1 MHKPTTGRLLK
12 RVAYA
17 LRKPEQAKNITGDSI
32 TVRDAFPYNPESK
45 TAPKSALRWAGGYR
59 YGNEPEYVPD
69 VIERDN
75 DPFTATITDLEG
87 RGNGGRAYKVV
98 DSDMRR
104 FDLREDQLM
113 EILRDVGI
121 LPGGVVAGAFVWG
134 LAESQLRLVMVGGKL
149 HKAMTEGAQA
159 KDDLDAK
166 AAAGELFEANRLVA
180 GHVYKKRDGT
190 LHAYLGCGTFPGTDK
205 PQHAFVEM
213 PGRPRPCDAAGDLS
227 WMTPERAATY
237 RTERAADAEVFRTWP
252 TLEWAQRC
260 RHAWTYNSYDSS
272 TRTTKP
278 TYHPQPIV
286 LMAGPKFD
294 SDEGEIEPAFLAAL
308 RANKGGAHRY
318 VKSSKHGDDAVSKW
332 KLQQLGVQPV
342 TGRWARYQQTPSFD
356 YEHAKKEFVA
366 LVSWRQEKET

>member
-17 LRKPEQAKNITGDSI
+17 LRKAEQAKNITGDSI

-45 TAPKSALRWAGGYR
+45 TAPKSALRWASGYR

-98 DSDMRR
+98 DVDMRR

-121 LPGGVVAGAFVWG
+121 LPGGVVAGSFVWG

-149 HKAMTEGAQA
+149 HRAMTEGAQT
-159 KDDLDAK
+159 KDVLDAR
-166 AAAGELFEANRLVA
+166 AAAGELFEAGRLVV

-190 LHAYLGCGTFPGTDK
+190 LHAYLGLGTFPDAAK
-205 PQHAFVEM
+205 PLHAFVEM
-213 PGRPRPCDAAGDLS
+213 PDPPPMPDLKAADPAWMTDDRKVTWRANQEREAEVATAWPGLS
-227 WMTPERAATY
+227 WERRCKHQWEDRY
-237 RTERAADAEVFRTWP
+237 RD
-252 TLEWAQRC
+252 
-260 RHAWTYNSYDSS
+260 YDGTS
-272 TRTTKP
+272 RGRF
-278 TYHPQPIV
+278 HPDPIV
-286 LMAGPKFD
+286 LMASPKFD
-294 SDEGEIEPAFLAAL
+294 SDEGVLEPAFLASL
-308 RANKGGAHRY
+308 RSNKNGAHRY
-318 VKSSKHGDDAVSKW
+318 AKSLKHGEDVVSKW
-332 KLQQLGVQPV
+332 RLKQLNAPPPD
-342 TGRWARYQQTPSFD
+342 RWGHSMAPKYD
-356 YEHAKKEFVA
+356 YERAKADFAA
-366 LVSWRQEKET
+366 LVVWQPEKEA